1 MNNIEPA
8 KIHIP
13 PVQHIKTFRFIGY
26 YIQEV
31 DVMHGFIRKVYKGGN
46 VGLYFEEGMYPY
58 RCFGLSELCPPKY
71 TQAQINGGIINR
83 IYIAWGVYFQFTASF
98 APQTSFGNQDIGVVC
113 KDPPVPVFIGISKIR
128 FGDTGAHA

>member
-1 MNNIEPA
+1 
-8 KIHIP
+8 
-13 PVQHIKTFRFIGY
+13 
-26 YIQEV
+26 
-31 DVMHGFIRKVYKGGN
+31 MHGSIRKVYKGGN

-71 TQAQINGGIINR
+71 TQAQINGGSVDR
-83 IYIAWGVYFQFTASF
+83 IYIALSVHFQFIAPF
-98 APQTSFGNQDIGVVC
+98 AQHTGFANQHIGVVC